1 MSHRYS
7 SANAA
12 AAPLSGGGRRF
23 HRLLVLGVLLLN
35 LLMLALAAS
44 TLQTSRQR
52 ALAQVRENAANLAA
66 LLELG
71 VGDSVRRIDLSLLG
85 IVDMLEWLGSEG
97 QLSDER
103 IEHVLQL
110 HLGRHRAIDAFRVS
124 DAAGRLWWGKGVDR
138 RAPVSLTDRSF
149 FAAHQAAPGEQ
160 LIVAE
165 PVVGKVSKIRVVAF
179 TRSWRRADGAFAG
192 VVTAAV
198 TLDHFPRQLAPLQL
212 GAHGEAAIRYLDLSL
227 LTAHPAP
234 ADGVS
239 GAPASSLL
247 QGFAARLD
255 AGLMDGVLTDTG
267 ADGVERVYAFRR
279 IQHTPFVLTVAM
291 SPQDFLAD
299 WQRELQRTLILLLGF
314 FLATLCAA
322 WLLRRSWRQLGDQAV
337 FLNTLIECLPIPF
350 FYKDNGGRYLGCNRA
365 FEQLLGKRRDDI
377 VGHSVFDMAPPDIAE
392 RYDEMDRRLFAA
404 PGTQSYE
411 WSIMGPE
418 GRRQVIF
425 HKATF
430 ADAEGRIAGL
440 LGGIT
445 DVSELKRT
453 QEELQTHRDN
463 LEALVVER
471 TAELV
476 RAKAEAESASRAK
489 SAFLANMSHELRT
502 PMNGIMGMIELVWR
516 KTGDPRDR
524 ERLAKARQSSA
535 HLLDLI
541 NGILDISKI
550 EAERMVLEKRPFRL
564 VEILDNALGVT
575 AHRAEEKGLRLL
587 VDPLPA
593 GTRQALLGDP
603 LRLSQVLINLLGNA
617 LKFTEAGS
625 VGLRFE
631 VLEESAMQL
640 RLRCEVSD
648 TGIGIAAD
656 ALPRLFAPFEQADS
670 SMTRRFGGSGLGL
683 AISRRLVELMGGEIG
698 VDSQPGCGSRFWFVV
713 TLDKPPVIEG
723 DASACLVP
731 ESPEL
736 ALRRDFLGA
745 RVLLAE
751 DDPINREVACDLLE
765 EVGLVIDL
773 AVDGEEAVRMA
784 GENRYDLILMD
795 MQMPKCNG
803 LEAAVAIRAGSL
815 NQRTPILAMTA
826 NAYDEDRQVCL
837 AAGMN
842 DHLGKPVAPGQL
854 FAALLQWLRT
864 NGRSME

>member
-1 MSHRYS
+1 MPH
-7 SANAA
+7 
-12 AAPLSGGGRRF
+12 SGGGPRF
-23 HRLLVLGVLLLN
+23 HRWLVFGVLLLN
-35 LLMLALAAS
+35 LLMIAIAA
-44 TLQTSRQR
+44 TNLHTSRQR
-52 ALAQVRENAANLAA
+52 AQAQVREDAANLAA

-85 IVDMLEWLGSEG
+85 IVDMLEWLGNAG

-110 HLGRHRAIDAFRVS
+110 HLGRHGAIDAFRVS
-124 DAAGRLWWGKGVDR
+124 DAEGRLRWGKGVDPL
-138 RAPVSLTDRSF
+138 APVSLADRPF

-165 PVVGKVSKIRVVAF
+165 PIIGKVSKIPVVAF
-179 TRSWRRADGAFAG
+179 TRSWRHAGAFAG
-192 VVTAAV
+192 IVTAAV
-198 TLDHFPRQLAPLQL
+198 TLDHFTRQLAPLQL
-212 GAHGEAAIRYLDLSL
+212 GAHGEAAIRYLDMNL
-227 LTAHPAP
+227 LTAHPLP
-234 ADGVS
+234 PS
-239 GAPASSLL
+239 GAAGLASSSLT
-247 QGFAARLD
+247 QGVADRLEK
-255 AGLMDGVLTDTG
+255 GIMEGVMADTG

-291 SPQDFLAD
+291 APQDFLAD
-299 WQRELQRTLILLLGF
+299 WQRELQRTLVLLLGF

-322 WLLRRSWRQLGDQAV
+322 WLLRRSWRQLGNQAV

-350 FYKDNGGRYLGCNRA
+350 FYKDNSGRYRGCNRA
-365 FEQLLGKRRDDI
+365 FEQLLGKRRDEI
-377 VGHSVFDMAPPDIAE
+377 VGHSVFDMAPAEIAE
-392 RYDEMDRRLFAA
+392 RYDEMDRRLFAE

-430 ADAEGRIAGL
+430 ADADGRIAGL

-445 DVSELKRT
+445 DVSELKRV
-453 QEELQTHRDN
+453 QDELQAHRDN
-463 LEALVVER
+463 LEALVIER

-476 RAKAEAESASRAK
+476 RAKADAESASRAK

-564 VEILDNALGVT
+564 GEILDNALGVT
-575 AHRAEEKGLRLL
+575 AHRAEEKGLQLL

-593 GTRQALLGDP
+593 RVRQALLGDP

-617 LKFTEAGS
+617 LKFTEVGS

-631 VLEESAMQL
+631 VLDETSASL

-656 ALPRLFAPFEQADS
+656 ALQRLFTPFEQADS

-698 VDSQPGCGSRFWFVV
+698 VDSEPGRGSRFWFIV
-713 TLDKPPVIEG
+713 TLDKPPVGEG
-723 DASACLVP
+723 EASACLVP

-736 ALRRDFLGA
+736 VLRRDFLGT

-765 EVGLVIDL
+765 DVGLVIDL
-773 AVDGEEAVRMA
+773 AVDGDEAVRMA
-784 GENRYDLILMD
+784 NEYRYSLILLD
-795 MQMPKCNG
+795 MQMPKRNG
-803 LEAAVAIRAGSL
+803 IEAAAAIRAGSL

-826 NAYDEDRQVCL
+826 NAYDEDRQACL

-842 DHLGKPVAPGQL
+842 DHLGKPVAPGLL
-854 FAALLQWLRT
+854 FAALLQWLRA
-864 NGRSME
+864 NDQVMK

>member
-1 MSHRYS
+1 MFSRNLS
-7 SANAA
+7 TNAQ
-12 AAPLSGGGRRF
+12 AAPLSGGGQRF
-23 HRLLVLGVLLLN
+23 HHLLVLGVLLLN
-35 LLMLALAAS
+35 LLMIAIAAT

-52 ALAQVRENAANLAA
+52 AQAQVRENAANLAA

-97 QLSDER
+97 HLSDER

-110 HLGRHRAIDAFRVS
+110 HLGRHSAIDAFRVS
-124 DAAGRLWWGKGVDR
+124 DAEGRLRWGKGVDPL
-138 RAPVSLTDRSF
+138 APVSLADRPF
-149 FAAHQAAPGEQ
+149 FAAHRAAPGEQ

-165 PVVGKVSKIRVVAF
+165 PIIGKVSKIPVVAF
-179 TRSWRRADGAFAG
+179 TRSWRRIDGAFAG
-192 VVTAAV
+192 IVTAAV
-198 TLDHFPRQLAPLQL
+198 TLDHFTRQLAPLQL
-212 GAHGEAAIRYLDLSL
+212 GEHGEAAIRYLDMSL
-227 LTAHPAP
+227 LTAHPLP
-234 ADGVS
+234 PS
-239 GAPASSLL
+239 GAAGVASSSLK
-247 QGFAARLD
+247 QGVAERLESGAMEGVMAD
-255 AGLMDGVLTDTG
+255 AG

-291 SPQDFLAD
+291 APQDFLAD
-299 WQRELQRTLILLLGF
+299 WQRELQRTLVLLLGF

-322 WLLRRSWRQLGDQAV
+322 WLLRRSWRQLGNQAV

-350 FYKDNGGRYLGCNRA
+350 FYKDSSGRYRGCNRA
-365 FEQLLGKRRDDI
+365 FEQLLGKRRDEI
-377 VGHSVFDMAPPDIAE
+377 VGHSVFDMAPAEIAE
-392 RYDEMDRRLFAA
+392 RYDEMDRRLFAE

-430 ADAEGRIAGL
+430 ADADGRIAGL

-445 DVSELKRT
+445 DVSELKRV
-453 QEELQTHRDN
+453 QDELQAHRDN

-550 EAERMVLEKRPFRL
+550 EAERMTLEKRPFRL
-564 VEILDNALGVT
+564 VEILDNTLGVT
-575 AHRAEEKGLRLL
+575 AHRAEEKGLQLL

-593 GTRQALLGDP
+593 SARQALLGDP

-631 VLEESAMQL
+631 VLDETSASL

-656 ALPRLFAPFEQADS
+656 ALSRLFTPFEQADS

-683 AISRRLVELMGGEIG
+683 AISRRLIELMGGEIG
-698 VDSQPGCGSRFWFVV
+698 VDSEPGRGSRFWFIV
-713 TLDKPPVIEG
+713 TLDKPLLTGSE
-723 DASACLVP
+723 ASTCLVP

-736 ALRRDFLGA
+736 VLRRDFLGT

-765 EVGLVIDL
+765 DVGLVIDL
-773 AVDGEEAVRMA
+773 AVDGDEAVRMA
-784 GENRYDLILMD
+784 SENRYDLILMD
-795 MQMPKCNG
+795 MQMPKRNG
-803 LEAAVAIRAGSL
+803 IEAAAAIRAGSL

-826 NAYDEDRQVCL
+826 NAYDEDRQACL

-854 FAALLQWLRT
+854 FAALLQWLRAK
-864 NGRSME
+864 GRAAE